1 MLAAAEDAQLEGA
14 IATTEEGLRVVE
26 REFGRPRV

>member
-14 IATTEEGLRVVE
+14 VRTREEALSWIAERFGKGLS
-26 REFGRPRV
+26 